1 MLNPIKFIVW
11 NIRGASNKESLRHIR
26 RTCRSNNIRLLI
38 LLEPL
43 ANVSHLESVQLFLG
57 FDFARSF
64 VHNKI
69 WIFWCSDARY
79 SFVEASDQLVHIHL
93 SFPSGSSII
102 ISAVYAKC
110 NRIGRRR
117 LWEALEQFSTSITLP
132 WIAVGDYNVISSAEE
147 RIGGSAPNIRDL
159 EEFNSA
165 LNRSGLFPVQF
176 DGSAYT
182 WTNGRMWQRLDRAV
196 VNSVW
201 LSDIEMT
208 RVAHLQR
215 GRSDHCPLLVR
226 GGSTAT
232 RRSSFRFLNV
242 WRGHSNFQQT
252 VRSAWAQPVSGV
264 GMQKFFNKLLVVK
277 SVRTRKTLI
286 IFLGFISP

>member
-11 NIRGASNKESLRHIR
+11 NIRGASNRDSLRYIR
-26 RTCRSNNIRLLI
+26 CTCRSHNIRLLI

-43 ANVSHLESVQLFLG
+43 ANVPQLESVQLFLG

-69 WIFWCSDARY
+69 WVFWSSEARY
-79 SFVEASDQLVHIHL
+79 SFVEAADQLVHIYL
-93 SFPSGSSII
+93 SFPSGSSIV

-132 WIAVGDYNVISSAEE
+132 WIAVGDYNVISCAEE

-165 LNRSGLFPVQF
+165 LHRSGLFPVQF
-176 DGSAYT
+176 DGSVYT

-196 VNSVW
+196 VNGVW
-201 LSDIEMT
+201 LSDVEMT
-208 RVAHLQR
+208 RVAHLQ
-215 GRSDHCPLLVR
+215 
-226 GGSTAT
+226 
-232 RRSSFRFLNV
+232 
-242 WRGHSNFQQT
+242 
-252 VRSAWAQPVSGV
+252 
-264 GMQKFFNKLLVVK
+264 
-277 SVRTRKTLI
+277 
-286 IFLGFISP
+286 